1 MFIPSEARV
10 VRLSQNSDDYKRQ
23 VRQLHANIQS
33 LGNVLAL
40 IGPESGLQSD
50 RELICP
56 VLLEH

>member
-40 IGPESGLQSD
+40 IGPDLPRTHLSSFT
-50 RELICP
+50 
-56 VLLEH
+56 